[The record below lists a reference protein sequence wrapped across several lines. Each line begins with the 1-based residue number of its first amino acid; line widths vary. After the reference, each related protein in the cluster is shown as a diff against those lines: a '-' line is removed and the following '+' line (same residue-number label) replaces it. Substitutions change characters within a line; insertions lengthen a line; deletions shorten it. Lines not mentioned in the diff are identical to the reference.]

1 MADRIV
7 RTATPSTTVIAGRI
21 IRTTPAPGDVEDGVG
36 RFDTRMARRIIGAA
50 ATTTTATIIPRR
62 IIRTTPAP
70 GNVEDGV
77 GRFDTRMA
85 RRIIGVAATTTTAT
99 IISGRI
105 IRTAPAP
112 GEFNPRAVDRAPRD
126 ALDARKPALFNTRIR
141 HRRRNETNKR
151 SSKNKLRDDLGH
163 FSDPLLSFAL

>member
-21 IRTTPAPGDVEDGVG
+21 IRA
-36 RFDTRMARRIIGAA
+36 
-50 ATTTTATIIPRR
+50 
-62 IIRTTPAP
+62 
-70 GNVEDGV
+70 
-77 GRFDTRMA
+77 
-85 RRIIGVAATTTTAT
+85 
-99 IISGRI
+99 
-105 IRTAPAP
+105 APAP

-141 HRRRNETNKR
+141 HRRGNETHKR